1 MASRFLTRSLRS
13 FNSLINQNARMSLL
27 SQAKPKLGSFSLI
40 NVNNRAFSASSVSL
54 QQSSVFKDLTSFLSQ
69 EIKLEKESRKNL
81 PNVTGFTLNTDGPNV
96 TLTKSHNDETITV
109 KFNVNGSLDNNETV
123 SDETVEN
130 EKGGKEPEV
139 SAMKSRPHFSVDIKR
154 GSHVLSFGCSFLPT
168 EGEKDISEDFQ
179 IDELAIHG
187 GEWNENVYTADCSV
201 LDGQLYDIL
210 LNLLDER
217 GVGEKFA
224 NELTEFSTAYEHH
237 QYIGLLEKLENFSK

>member
-1 MASRFLTRSLRS
+1 M
-13 FNSLINQNARMSLL
+13 NQNARMRLL

-40 NVNNRAFSASSVSL
+40 NVNNRSFSASTVGL
-54 QQSSVFKDLTSFLSQ
+54 QQSNAFSDLTSFLSQ
-69 EIKLEKESRKNL
+69 EIKLEKQTRKDL
-81 PNVTGFTLNTDGPNV
+81 PKVTGFTLSTDGPNV

-123 SDETVEN
+123 PEEPIEN
-130 EKGGKEPEV
+130 DKAGKEPEP

-154 GSHVLSFGCSFLPT
+154 GNHVLSFGCSFLPT
-168 EGEKDISEDFQ
+168 EGEKDIAEDFQ
-179 IDELAIHG
+179 IDELAIHSG
-187 GEWNENVYTADCSV
+187 DWNENVYTSDCSV

-224 NELTEFSTAYEHH
+224 NELAEFSTAYEHH
-237 QYIGLLEKLENFSK
+237 QYIGLLEKLQTFSK